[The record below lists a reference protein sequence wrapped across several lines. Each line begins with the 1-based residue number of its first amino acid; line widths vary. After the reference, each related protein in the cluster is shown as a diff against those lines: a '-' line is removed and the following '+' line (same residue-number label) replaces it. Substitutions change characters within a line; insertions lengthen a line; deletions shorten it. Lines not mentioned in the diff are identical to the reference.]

1 MRLNALTCATVLATA
16 GVVTATEGFDPR
28 EYAKLKKHTTCK
40 AVKRDEGDKPVDI
53 NMSYVDINPSAK
65 HTLLLVHGW
74 PSLWT
79 TWSYQIKEFEN
90 DYRLIAPDHRGFGE
104 STHPGDVQ
112 SSGTLQDLVADMVC
126 VLEDAGV
133 TTATCVGHDW
143 GSAVCY
149 EAARSRPDI
158 FTAVAG
164 VAVPYMPANGEHFT
178 PVAALVPLLPKL
190 AYNVFFADNTTAAAA
205 ELNEDVGRT
214 IRATLR
220 QKSSPPPEDFL
231 TYKDTYMGPW
241 KKYAEIP
248 PVPFF
253 TPEEEKYYIE
263 QYSIQKFDNTLQF
276 YTTPVSRHNRY
287 SAWKFAHDQGN
298 WTIPQPALSILPSD
312 DPVADWVKA
321 AAILHS
327 ADFLPNLKTVVVP
340 GSHWFHLE
348 SAAPFN
354 KELRAWLEETL
365 GEKAETATE
374 HFVDE
379 F

>member
-1 MRLNALTCATVLATA
+1 MRVAALTCVSALATA
-16 GVVTATEGFDPR
+16 TAVAATEGFDPR
-28 EYAKLKKHTTCK
+28 AYAQLKKRTACK
-40 AVKRDEGDKPVDI
+40 AVKRDEGEKAVDI
-53 NMSYVDINPSAK
+53 TMTYVDINPSAK

-79 TWSYQIKEFEN
+79 TWSHQIKEFEN

-126 VLEDAGV
+126 VLEHAGV
-133 TTATCVGHDW
+133 ATATCVGHDW

-149 EAARSRPDI
+149 EAARARPDI
-158 FTAVAG
+158 FTSVVGA
-164 VAVPYMPANGEHFT
+164 AVPYMPASGDEFV
-178 PVAALVPLLPKL
+178 PVAALVPYLPKL
-190 AYNVFFADNTTAAAA
+190 AYNVFFSENTSVAVP
-205 ELNEDVGRT
+205 ELNEDVRRT
-214 IRATLR
+214 IRGTLR
-220 QKSSPPPEDFL
+220 QKSSPPPDDFL
-231 TYKDTYMGPW
+231 TYKDTFMRPW
-241 KKYAEIP
+241 KGYAEIP

-253 TPEEEKYYIE
+253 TSEEEDYFVE
-263 QYSIQKFDNTLQF
+263 QFSIQKFDNTLQF
-276 YTTPVSRHNRY
+276 YTTPVSRFNRY

-298 WTIPQPALSILPSD
+298 LTIPQPALSILPSD

-321 AAILHS
+321 AALLHS
-327 ADFLPNLKTVVVP
+327 ADYLLKLKTVVVP

-348 SAAPFN
+348 SAAAFN
-354 KELRAWLEETL
+354 KELRAWLDETL
-365 GEKAETATE
+365 GASSETTTE

>member
-1 MRLNALTCATVLATA
+1 MRLSAAVWVSLLA
-16 GVVTATEGFDPR
+16 VVAATEDFNPR
-28 EYAKLKKHTTCK
+28 SYSKQRTTCK
-40 AVKRDEGDKPVDI
+40 AAKRDEGDKVVDI
-53 NMSYVDINPSAK
+53 TMSYVDVNPGAK

-112 SSGTLQDLVADMVC
+112 SSGTLQDLVGDMVC

-158 FTAVAG
+158 FTAVVGA
-164 VAVPYMPANGEHFT
+164 AVPYMPAAGDAFT

-190 AYNVFFADNTTAAAA
+190 AYNVFFAENTSIAVA
-205 ELNEDVGRT
+205 ELNQDVRRT
-214 IRATLR
+214 LRGTLR
-220 QKSSPPPEDFL
+220 QKSSPPPDDFL
-231 TYKDTYMGPW
+231 TYTDTFIGAWKD
-241 KKYAEIP
+241 YAEIP
-248 PVPFF
+248 PIPFF
-253 TPEEEKYYIE
+253 TADEEEYFVE
-263 QYSIQKFDNTLQF
+263 QFSLQKFDNTLQF
-276 YTTPVSRHNRY
+276 YTNPNRLAAWELAHN
-287 SAWKFAHDQGN
+287 QGN
-298 WTIPQPALSILPSD
+298 LTIPQPALSILPSE

-321 AAILHS
+321 AALLHS
-327 ADFLPNLKTVVVP
+327 ADFLPNLKTTVVT

-348 SAAPFN
+348 NAVDFN
-354 KELRAWLEETL
+354 RELRAWLEETL
-365 GEKAETATE
+365 ESASGTTKE